1 MRLYLSM
8 SEAVMP
14 NILFRSFMSQSGL
27 GGGGSPCGGTPG
39 AVFGAAFGGGPAGG
53 PELVVLGA
61 DIMAAEVG
69 GGGVT
74 HWWGQW
80 VWRWHGWPHHHVHVR
95 GHAHGWPHGRR

>member
-53 PELVVLGA
+53 PELVVFIA
-61 DIMAAEVG
+61 VVG
-69 GGGVT
+69 GGG
-74 HWWGQW
+74 GPI
-80 VWRWHGWPHHHVHVR
+80 GGGNGCGGGMGGPIIMFM
-95 GHAHGWPHGRR
+95 

>member
-69 GGGVT
+69 GGG
-74 HWWGQW
+74 GPI
-80 VWRWHGWPHHHVHVR
+80 GGGNGCGGGMGGPIIMFM
-95 GHAHGWPHGRR
+95 